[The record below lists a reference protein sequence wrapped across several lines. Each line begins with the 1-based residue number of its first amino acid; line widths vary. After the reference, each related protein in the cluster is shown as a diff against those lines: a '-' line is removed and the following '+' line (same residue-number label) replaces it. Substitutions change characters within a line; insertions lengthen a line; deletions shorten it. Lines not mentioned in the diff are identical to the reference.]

1 MNEAD
6 RRVLLSLSW
15 FPPDREILGVATR
28 SLSLASHH
36 FVKTMG
42 IRSLDPYAEM
52 TPSEEI
58 AELSAYVWLHTAD
71 PDTIAAVA
79 WSGDWQE
86 AMSYEEEN
94 ESVTLTILSEWREIR
109 ERILGL
115 LAVSDF
121 DIRPRPKSKHD
132 KTPSDL
138 IGVSRFAHQVTTLAE
153 STNWAKDYILW
164 ELPKWEADQIYH
176 KTLRHEGAWTVKPFE
191 KSAPDDFAAFEMP
204 TFDDDVEEETEGGP
218 DAD

>member
-15 FPPDREILGVATR
+15 FPPDREILGVPCR

-42 IRSLDPYAEM
+42 IRSLDPHAGM
-52 TPSEEI
+52 SRSEEI

-71 PDTIAAVA
+71 PATIAAVA

-86 AMSYEEEN
+86 SMTYEEES
-94 ESVTLTILSEWREIR
+94 EAITLEILHEWREIR
-109 ERILGL
+109 ERVLGL

-132 KTPSDL
+132 KTPSDV
-138 IGVSRFAHQVTTLAE
+138 IGVSRFAHQVATLAE
-153 STNWAKDYILW
+153 ATGWDRDFILW
-164 ELPKWEADQIYH
+164 ELPKWEADQLYH
-176 KTLRHEGAWTVKPFE
+176 KTLRHEGAWTVRAFE

-204 TFDDDVEEETEGGP
+204 TFDEDEPEGAP
-218 DAD
+218 DE